1 MRSTGRW
8 IGWASDAALRL
19 LFPVR
24 CPVCDGIVKRK
35 EGRICRKCLPKLTFL
50 QEPWCLICGRTVA
63 EGETICAN
71 CGGRQHVFTRGRAL
85 YEYGSAA
92 PSLYRFKYQ
101 GRQEYAA
108 AYGEQV
114 AEQLGDFIRSV
125 HPDCLIPI
133 PLHKSRYRSR
143 GYNQSERL
151 ALEIGRQLQIPVN
164 TKLLQRVKRTAPL
177 KVLSPAERQNNLKNA
192 FKLSE
197 NDVKLRITILIDD
210 IYTTGATL
218 DEAARTLRAA
228 GVEKIYFI
236 ALACGAGV

>member
-1 MRSTGRW
+1 MGRW
-8 IGWASDAALRL
+8 IEWASREVLRL
-19 LFPVR
+19 LYPVR
-24 CPVCDGIVKRK
+24 CPVCDGIVKRS
-35 EGRICRKCLPKLTFL
+35 EGRICRACLPKMSFL
-50 QEPWCLICGRTVA
+50 KAPWCMVCGKTVA
-63 EGETICAN
+63 EDVTICVN
-71 CGGRQHVFTRGRAL
+71 CSSKRHAFVRGRAL

-125 HPDCLIPI
+125 QPDCLIPI

-164 TKLLQRVKRTAPL
+164 TGLLQRTKKTAPL
-177 KVLSPAERQNNLKNA
+177 KALTPAERQNNLKNA

-197 NDVKLRITILIDD
+197 NDVKLNITILIDD